1 MEKILIALALPAI
14 IALYS
19 IAPTDRTTPAEP
31 LAIGSLMPK
40 ADVAM
45 QDVTGKSIT
54 LKDAAKKNGLLVM
67 FSCNTC
73 PVVIAN
79 QERTRTI
86 AKYALSQNVGI
97 ILLNSNEDNR
107 GSADSPDA
115 MKKYAKDQKY
125 DWFYAVDKNNVLA
138 DAFGAKRTPECFL
151 FDKNNKLVYHG
162 AIDDNPQDEAS
173 SKRQHLK
180 EAITEM
186 NSGKAVS
193 VAVTKSVGCGIKR
206 KG

>member
-1 MEKILIALALPAI
+1 MEKMLIYLALPLF
-14 IALYS
+14 IALNFN
-19 IAPTDRTTPAEP
+19 APGDP
-31 LAIGSLMPK
+31 LAIGSEMPK
-40 ADVAM
+40 ADVTM

-54 LKDAAKKNGLLVM
+54 LKDAGKKNGLLVM

-86 AKYALSQNVGI
+86 AKYALSQNVGV
-97 ILLNSNEDNR
+97 ILLNSNEGSR
-107 GSADSPDA
+107 SSADSHDA

-125 DWFYAVDKNNVLA
+125 DWFYAEDKNNILA

-186 NSGKAVS
+186 NTGKAVS
-193 VAVTKSVGCGIKR
+193 LAVTKSVGCGIKR